1 MQLAPVG
8 MWPLGNLIILTLK
21 TRMLFFLLKEYHYTF
36 EITNYTAPSGFPCQ
50 TIARKNSEILSVLL
64 PAKNF
69 NAYGHEQFN

>member
-1 MQLAPVG
+1 
-8 MWPLGNLIILTLK
+8 
-21 TRMLFFLLKEYHYTF
+21 MLFFLLKEYHYTF